1 MNFSEHEL
9 SIKNENGVIMASI
22 IAQLSA
28 DPGIDAPARDRRFPG
43 KTTLRTSKSKSLI
56 AKENID
62 VSKKRNKI
70 SLAPLKAHLNSKLAT
85 TFQKSS

>member
-43 KTTLRTSKSKSLI
+43 KTTLNSSQSKSLI
-56 AKENID
+56 AKENVD
-62 VSKKRNKI
+62 VSKKINKI
-70 SLAPLKAHLNSKLAT
+70 SLAPFTALLN
-85 TFQKSS
+85 